1 MIVALFDSDGTL
13 FANQQGRGMMKYAE
27 MNGRGRTARNYF
39 VSLLPAYF
47 LRKFN
52 LMPAGRFQ
60 QLIIGRLGWL
70 VQGMDA
76 AEGAAMFDW
85 VAHQFLL
92 ASKRDDTAVRLQ
104 AHQAQGHRVAIVSG
118 MFNPCL
124 ELIGKHFGVSDLIG
138 TGLELREGRYTGGI
152 IPPVI
157 TGPVKAEYAGRFF
170 ADRGLEVDWAASY
183 AYGDSFTDRELLEL
197 VGHPVAVYPDAKL
210 YALAQARGW
219 EVLGTPK

>member
-13 FANQQGRGMMKYAE
+13 FANQLGRGMMKYAE

-39 VSLLPAYF
+39 VSLLPAYY

-52 LMPAGRFQ
+52 LMPAGRYQ
-60 QLIIGRLGWL
+60 RLIIQRLGWL

-76 AEGAAMFDW
+76 AQGAAMFDW

-92 ASKRDDTAVRLQ
+92 PSKREDTASRLQ

-118 MFNPCL
+118 MFTPCL

-138 TGLELREGRYTGGI
+138 TGIELQDGLYTGRI

-157 TGPVKAEYAGRFF
+157 SGPVKADHARRFF

-197 VGHPVAVYPDAKL
+197 VGHPVAVHPDARL
-210 YALAQARGW
+210 HALAQARGW
-219 EVLGTPK
+219 EVLGIPK